1 MAPARRCVFEEG
13 VGLVAEGVE
22 VGGLGQGFLPGLGV
36 EDAFCEKVT
45 GEKLAGHG
53 SWFVGVG

>member
-1 MAPARRCVFEEG
+1 MAPARCCVFEKG

-22 VGGLGQGFLPGLGV
+22 VGGLGQGLLPGLGV
-36 EDAFCEKVT
+36 EDAFFEKVT

-53 SWFVGVG
+53 S